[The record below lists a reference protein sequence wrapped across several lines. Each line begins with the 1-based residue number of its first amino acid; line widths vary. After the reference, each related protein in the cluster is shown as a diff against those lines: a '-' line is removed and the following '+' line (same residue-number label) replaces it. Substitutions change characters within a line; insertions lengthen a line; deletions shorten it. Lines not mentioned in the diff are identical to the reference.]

1 MLALFLLSGETMA
14 EIFPNNLPAENSSS
28 GGISAGSSSIPPGQP
43 GALPELPETS
53 VVANSGR
60 ASNAHL
66 NRSAEA
72 VGRTVGNAVA
82 GVKSIPQQFDRLR
95 SRIHLVDRYPE
106 PEGYSTSLA
115 EVAEDWRDAVED
127 SVSEMSEAANRYRV
141 EFLDRACERLVAFR
155 HYSERGYFT
164 LRRDLNH
171 RLEKVGRVSREEP
184 KQFIAICAVAA
195 FALGVAMRV
204 RRSNHE

>member
-1 MLALFLLSGETMA
+1 MA
-14 EIFPNNLPAENSSS
+14 EISRNDVPPDITPSS
-28 GGISAGSSSIPPGQP
+28 GGSAGFSPPPPGQP
-43 GALPELPETS
+43 GAPPELPETS
-53 VVANSGR
+53 AVPGSGR
-60 ASNAHL
+60 ASNAQL

-141 EFLDRACERLVAFR
+141 EFLDRACERLIAFR

-164 LRRDLNH
+164 LRRNLKH

-184 KQFIAICAVAA
+184 LQFIATCAAAA
-195 FALGVAMRV
+195 FVLGVAMRV